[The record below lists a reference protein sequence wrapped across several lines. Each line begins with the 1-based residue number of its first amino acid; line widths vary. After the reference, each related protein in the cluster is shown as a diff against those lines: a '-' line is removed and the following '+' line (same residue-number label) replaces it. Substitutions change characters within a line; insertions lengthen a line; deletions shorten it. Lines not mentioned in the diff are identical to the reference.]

1 MVHRTIHER
10 RIWTKIRLLGAID
23 VYLTDD
29 CCISQIQA
37 GRAEHCLAA
46 SATGLPAG
54 EPHMPGSHMQ
64 DPHMPG
70 SHMLGSHLLEEATC
84 QTDTDR

>member
-1 MVHRTIHER
+1 M
-10 RIWTKIRLLGAID
+10 L
-23 VYLTDD
+23 
-29 CCISQIQA
+29 
-37 GRAEHCLAA
+37 
-46 SATGLPAG
+46 
-54 EPHMPGSHMQ
+54 GSHMQ